1 MIELEVPLINFS
13 SMGGTEYRSKSEIYL
28 ATILLSMKQCVEPE
42 STKASRGVFELEI
55 LNKVSDN
62 QNEFR
67 SERVDV
73 LSLRISFA
81 QFWVTQPS
89 ACVEEGGLLV
99 IFLCLPWSW
108 KLEQHGLELCWQRK
122 MI

>member
-1 MIELEVPLINFS
+1 MQLDVPSINFS
-13 SMGGTEYRSKSEIYL
+13 SMGRMEYRSKSEIYC

-42 STKASRGVFELEI
+42 STKASRGILESEI
-55 LNKVSDN
+55 LNEVSDN
-62 QNEFR
+62 QNEFM
-67 SERVDV
+67 SERVDA

-81 QFWVTQPS
+81 QFWVTHPS
-89 ACVEEGGLLV
+89 ACVEEGGLHI

-108 KLEQHGLELCWQRK
+108 KLEQHKPKLCWQRK